1 MIKAGVRSAW
11 RCSALVVGM
20 NSVPSYIPPYYIT
33 SKRTNV
39 GCGGAVGTGDN
50 PRLSRPERKIAP
62 SGGNFGTAPAA
73 LAIPPPADSG
83 GDPVRQAPDRANR
96 AADDRLTGAHGQNL
110 H

>member
-1 MIKAGVRSAW
+1 MARCRRSDGA
-11 RCSALVVGM
+11 
-20 NSVPSYIPPYYIT
+20 
-33 SKRTNV
+33 KRPV
-39 GCGGAVGTGDN
+39 DTGDN
-50 PRLSRPERKIAP
+50 PPLSRPGRKIAP

-96 AADDRLTGAHGQNL
+96 AADDRHTGAHCQNL